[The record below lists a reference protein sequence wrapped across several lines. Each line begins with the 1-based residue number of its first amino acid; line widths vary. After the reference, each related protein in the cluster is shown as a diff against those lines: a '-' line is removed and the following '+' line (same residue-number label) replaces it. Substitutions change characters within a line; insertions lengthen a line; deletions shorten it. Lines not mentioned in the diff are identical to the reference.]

1 MKHPTFG
8 TTPVL
13 SVVAALALTTQM
25 AHAVEQPVATD
36 ENSRV
41 TIETSSVQ
49 PAGRYVQAAF
59 WAYSGEERIPVAA
72 VVDGCD
78 RGSGKISYR
87 VDPEDPGAFE
97 KVNLWSVDGGQL
109 TDKMAAAACRHANRG

>member
-1 MKHPTFG
+1 MKHSTFG
-8 TTPVL
+8 ASSALP
-13 SVVAALALTTQM
+13 VVAMLALMAQM
-25 AHAVEQPVATD
+25 THAAEQPVATD

-59 WAYSGEERIPVAA
+59 WAYSGDERIPVAA

-78 RGSGKISYR
+78 RGSGKITYR

-109 TDKMAAAACRHANRG
+109 TDKMAVAACRHANRG

>member
-1 MKHPTFG
+1 MKHSTFN
-8 TTPVL
+8 TSSALSVIAALVL
-13 SVVAALALTTQM
+13 SPQM
-25 AHAVEQPVATD
+25 ANAAEQPVATD

-59 WAYSGEERIPVAA
+59 WAYSGDERIPVAA

-78 RGSGKISYR
+78 RGSGKITYR

>member
-1 MKHPTFG
+1 MKHSTFN
-8 TTPVL
+8 TSAVL
-13 SVVAALALTTQM
+13 SVIAALALTTQM
-25 AHAVEQPVATD
+25 AHAAEQPVAND

-59 WAYSGEERIPVAA
+59 WAYTGDERIPVAA

-78 RGSGKISYR
+78 RGSGKITYR

-97 KVNLWSVDGGQL
+97 KINLWSADGGQL

>member
-1 MKHPTFG
+1 MRHSILRMIS
-8 TTPVL
+8 VL
-13 SVVAALALTTQM
+13 SATAALGLAAQVV
-25 AHAVEQPVATD
+25 HAAEQPVAMD

-49 PAGRYVQAAF
+49 PSGRYVQAAF
-59 WAYSGEERIPVAA
+59 WAYTGDERIPVAA

-78 RGSGKISYR
+78 RGSGKITYR
-87 VDPEDPGAFE
+87 VNPEDPGAFE
-97 KVNLWSVDGGQL
+97 KINLWSADGGQL

>member
-1 MKHPTFG
+1 MRHSTLRMSS
-8 TTPVL
+8 VL
-13 SVVAALALTTQM
+13 SAIAVLGLATQAARA
-25 AHAVEQPVATD
+25 AEQPVAND

-59 WAYSGEERIPVAA
+59 WAYAGDERIPVAA

-97 KVNLWSVDGGQL
+97 KINLWSVDGGQL
-109 TDKMAAAACRHANRG
+109 TDKMAAAACRHANRD

>member
-1 MKHPTFG
+1 MSS
-8 TTPVL
+8 VL
-13 SVVAALALTTQM
+13 STLAVVGLATQAAR
-25 AHAVEQPVATD
+25 AVEQPVATD

-59 WAYSGEERIPVAA
+59 WAYTGDERIPVAA
-72 VVDGCD
+72 LVDGCD
-78 RGSGKISYR
+78 RGSGKITYR
-87 VDPEDPGAFE
+87 VDPDDPGAFE
-97 KVNLWSVDGGQL
+97 KINLWSADGGQL